1 MDHPIFMIFRLF
13 LSFSNKTI
21 LFSELQLLAMHLYIL
36 YIFLL
41 ISELS
46 LYNPECVDH
55 KNVFWETGFVIFGIF
70 YHNFSH
76 QSVISPQKIHISS
89 DFSFRS
95 CIRLQLP
102 LRYGNFS
109 LSVKDLNLETFLYI
123 SRLILGQQNLRG
135 NWKSLIVITIGF
147 LGGSDC

>member
-1 MDHPIFMIFRLF
+1 MNERRSINVLTTLM
-13 LSFSNKTI
+13 
-21 LFSELQLLAMHLYIL
+21 
-36 YIFLL
+36 LL

-55 KNVFWETGFVIFGIF
+55 KNIFWEREIVIFENF
-70 YHNFSH
+70 DHNFSH

-135 NWKSLIVITIGF
+135 N
-147 LGGSDC
+147 

>member
-1 MDHPIFMIFRLF
+1 MIFRLF
-13 LSFSNKTI
+13 RSFSNKTI
-21 LFSELQLLAMHLYIL
+21 LYSELQLLARHLYIL

-55 KNVFWETGFVIFGIF
+55 KNIFWEREIVIFENF
-70 YHNFSH
+70 DHNFSH

-95 CIRLQLP
+95 CIRL
-102 LRYGNFS
+102 
-109 LSVKDLNLETFLYI
+109 
-123 SRLILGQQNLRG
+123 
-135 NWKSLIVITIGF
+135 
-147 LGGSDC
+147 